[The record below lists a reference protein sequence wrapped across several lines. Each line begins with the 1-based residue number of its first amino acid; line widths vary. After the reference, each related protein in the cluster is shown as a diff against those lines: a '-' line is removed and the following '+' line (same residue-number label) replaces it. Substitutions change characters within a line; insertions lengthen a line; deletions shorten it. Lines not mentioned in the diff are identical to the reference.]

1 MSSPAN
7 DDQQSWRWVDD
18 DVTQWQLEAVC
29 LPVSEVQDKAIDWFN
44 QLAHHLNDFNEAS
57 THEDLV
63 ATFTRVIRAS
73 VASSIYS
80 LGASQRSPDGFRIVT
95 RGSVTAN

>member
-7 DDQQSWRWVDD
+7 DNHESWRWVDSD
-18 DVTQWQLEAVC
+18 MTLWQLEALY
-29 LPVSEVQDKAIDWFN
+29 LPVSEVQDKALDWFN
-44 QLAHHLNDFNEAS
+44 QLAHHLNEFNEAS

-63 ATFTRVIRAS
+63 TTFTRVIRAS

-80 LGASQRSPDGFRIVT
+80 LGASQRSSDGFRIVT
-95 RGSVTAN
+95 RGNVSAN